1 MRGLIS
7 IKLGVDICLGASVHP
22 WHFHPPCSN
31 YMVNLCLQSF
41 FAFSKMFY
49 DFVTSSFRA
58 SSLLSLHS
66 LFCWALKAAIS
77 FSTCHDGDG
86 DLLVHHHH
94 HHLLALLLI
103 LFLLPPPLK
112 PLHGDEL
119 IFSSVHVQLQL
130 RHHVTGKGNCNRNPY
145 GSKRMVQL
153 HLFS

>member
-1 MRGLIS
+1 
-7 IKLGVDICLGASVHP
+7 
-22 WHFHPPCSN
+22 
-31 YMVNLCLQSF
+31 
-41 FAFSKMFY
+41 MFY

-66 LFCWALKAAIS
+66 LFCWALNAAIS

-86 DLLVHHHH
+86 DLLVHQHHR
-94 HHLLALLLI
+94 HLLALLLI